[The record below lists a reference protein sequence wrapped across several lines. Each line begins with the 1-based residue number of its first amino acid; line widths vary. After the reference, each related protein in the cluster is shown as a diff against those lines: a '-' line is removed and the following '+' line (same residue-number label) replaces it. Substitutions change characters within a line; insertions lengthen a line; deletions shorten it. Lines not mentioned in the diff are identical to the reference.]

1 MDFVRTAEPDNE
13 VIALTGRFTFN
24 DYQSFSDLIAALRAS
39 DRNTY
44 VLDLS
49 GVDFLDS
56 AAIGMLLVL
65 REEARRQGW
74 TITLRHP
81 TGRTRK
87 TLQRS
92 ALDTVFG
99 IEG

>member
-1 MDFVRTAEPDNE
+1 MDFVRIAEPNAE
-13 VIALTGRFTFN
+13 VISLTGRFTFS
-24 DYQSFSDLIAALRAS
+24 DYQRFSDLIADLRAS
-39 DRNTY
+39 ERNAY
-44 VLDLS
+44 VLDLA

-74 TITLRHP
+74 TIILRHP
-81 TGRTRK
+81 TGQTRK

-99 IEG
+99 IEA

>member
-1 MDFVRTAEPDNE
+1 MDFVRFSEPNNE
-13 VIALTGRFTFN
+13 VIALSGRFTFS
-24 DYQSFSDLIAALRAS
+24 DYQRFSDLIAEMRAS
-39 DRNTY
+39 EKNTY
-44 VLDLS
+44 VLDLA

-74 TITLRHP
+74 NIILRHP
-81 TGRTRK
+81 TGPARK

-99 IEG
+99 IEA